1 MTNSLWPGLGYGIL
15 SFIFFGLYAVP
26 RRYTESPTPQFLL
39 IMGITISACTSISG
53 LLFTER
59 LAVSFPQIVLS
70 YVSGLLWFT
79 GTICYIYAI
88 DCVGVG
94 KATPVK
100 NLTVILGVF
109 FGLLIFRE
117 FSWQDRLSLAL
128 LGTATLFI
136 LLSTIILGKLAPTT
150 ELAKQ
155 SCPLFLIKPRRKKT
169 SHHTLVGFVLA
180 LAAALFYALFGVPG
194 KMVIESMNSI
204 WPYFIFMGQ
213 GILLGS
219 LVFYFI
225 LAKGKDWS
233 DVSLKDNFWG
243 MLSGILWVLAFAS
256 LANTLKLLGM
266 ATAWPIA
273 NLNTI
278 VTVLYSSLV
287 LREISLRYQAKRV
300 FAGFVLGMTGIA
312 LLAGARV

>member
-15 SFIFFGLYAVP
+15 SLVFFGLYAVP

-39 IMGITISACTSISG
+39 IMGITIAACTSISG

-59 LAVSFPQIVLS
+59 LAVSLPQIVLS
-70 YVSGLLWFT
+70 YVSGLLWFV
-79 GTICYIYAI
+79 GTICYVYAI

-94 KATPVK
+94 RATPIK

-117 FSWQDRLSLAL
+117 FSWQDKLSLTL
-128 LGTATLFI
+128 LGTATISI
-136 LLSTIILGKLAPTT
+136 LLSTIILGKLVPTT
-150 ELAKQ
+150 ELAKP
-155 SCPLFLIKPRRKKT
+155 SCPLLIKPRGKK
-169 SHHTLVGFVLA
+169 SDQYALVGFVLA
-180 LAAALFYALFGVPG
+180 LTAALFYALFGVPG
-194 KMVIESMNSI
+194 KMAIESMDSV
-204 WPYFIFMGQ
+204 WPYFMFMGQ
-213 GILLGS
+213 GILVGS

-225 LAKGKDWS
+225 LAKGENWS
-233 DVSLKDNFWG
+233 RVSLKDNFWG

-256 LANTLKLLGM
+256 LANTLRLLGM

-287 LREISLRYQAKRV
+287 LREISLRYQAKRA
-300 FAGFVLGMTGIA
+300 FTGFILGITGIA
-312 LLAGARV
+312 LLVGARA